1 MGRNFFI
8 LAATLAL
15 FSMVSCG
22 MQWSAAGPVV
32 ANAGT
37 LPGDASL
44 WQTMSLVLMLLAM
57 ISAVVGIL
65 TTMYGQV
72 KRRDSEQR
80 DRDRRYGG

>member
-1 MGRNFFI
+1 MGRNFFV

-15 FSMVSCG
+15 FSLVSCG
-22 MQWSAAGPVV
+22 MQWSAAGPAT
-32 ANAGT
+32 ANAGS

-44 WQTMSLVLMLLAM
+44 WQTMSLVLMILAL
-57 ISAVVGIL
+57 IAAVVGML

-80 DRDRRYGG
+80 ERDRRYGG